1 MMFLLA
7 LLSLIF
13 YAKQGEIYLQMK
25 VLSYQQG
32 LSYVLCKV
40 QRSVANYVSKMYV
53 LSQVQQARLLCFFNH
68 LIFIIISFNA
78 CEL

>member
-40 QRSVANYVSKMYV
+40 QRSVANYVSKMSHVSLVRCSRSGYY
-53 LSQVQQARLLCFFNH
+53 
-68 LIFIIISFNA
+68 
-78 CEL
+78 